1 MGDDLLFKEELNQF
15 YTSKSVYKSCRAPLH
30 VWKEV
35 FFFLIKL
42 FGAPRGAVHVL
53 INRLKWCHLRRRQ
66 RGLKTTKSEDEI
78 NPCRVGTGWTYADLC
93 NLKATTI
100 RLSSLWEICIVG
112 NVGNSGAKEDVSS
125 ASADLITFKL
135 SIISLTMSKDLI
147 KGKLKLE
154 QSDGRC

>member
-53 INRLKWCHLRRRQ
+53 INRLK
-66 RGLKTTKSEDEI
+66 
-78 NPCRVGTGWTYADLC
+78 
-93 NLKATTI
+93 
-100 RLSSLWEICIVG
+100 
-112 NVGNSGAKEDVSS
+112 
-125 ASADLITFKL
+125 
-135 SIISLTMSKDLI
+135 
-147 KGKLKLE
+147 
-154 QSDGRC
+154 